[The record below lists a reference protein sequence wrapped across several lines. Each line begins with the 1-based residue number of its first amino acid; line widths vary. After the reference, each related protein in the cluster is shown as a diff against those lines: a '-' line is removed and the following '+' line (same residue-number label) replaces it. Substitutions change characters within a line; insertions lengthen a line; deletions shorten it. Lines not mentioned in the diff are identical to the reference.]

1 MLESVRRKS
10 LLSAFF
16 GQHLRSV
23 TPGNIKIRVVR
34 IADTA
39 LCVFFQLVCGTF
51 LKNSPDRC
59 SYFLD
64 QLRRDNLFR
73 SIISLLKYTYHSII
87 IKYIVYHLRLN
98 GRINLFFYK
107 YCLYQ
112 ILSKFTGFLP
122 LLFSVLPSALSCD
135 SSVISEETE
144 NLYIIHD
151 TIENRSSHVGQI
163 NSMLLK
169 SLIPK

>member
-64 QLRRDNLFR
+64 QLRRDNLSR
-73 SIISLLKYTYHSII
+73 SIISLLKFTYHSIL
-87 IKYIVYHLRLN
+87 IKYIIFQPRLN
-98 GRINLFFYK
+98 GRIKLFFYVSLPNTVK
-107 YCLYQ
+107 VHRISSLTLLSSTIYF
-112 ILSKFTGFLP
+112 ILRFVRHFQGNRKFIYNTRYDRE
-122 LLFSVLPSALSCD
+122 S
-135 SSVISEETE
+135 
-144 NLYIIHD
+144 
-151 TIENRSSHVGQI
+151 
-163 NSMLLK
+163 
-169 SLIPK
+169 

>member
-1 MLESVRRKS
+1 MLEGVRRKS

-39 LCVFFQLVCGTF
+39 LRVFFQLVCGTF

-64 QLRRDNLFR
+64 QLRRDNLSR
-73 SIISLLKYTYHSII
+73 SIISLLKFTYHSIL
-87 IKYIVYHLRLN
+87 IKYVIYHLRLN
-98 GRINLFFYK
+98 GRINLFFYMSLPNAVEVHRIPSLTLLSSTI
-107 YCLYQ
+107 YF
-112 ILSKFTGFLP
+112 ILRFLRHFRGNRKFIYNTRYDRE
-122 LLFSVLPSALSCD
+122 S
-135 SSVISEETE
+135 
-144 NLYIIHD
+144 
-151 TIENRSSHVGQI
+151 
-163 NSMLLK
+163 
-169 SLIPK
+169 

>member
-39 LCVFFQLVCGTF
+39 LRVFFQLVCGTF

-64 QLRRDNLFR
+64 QLRRDNLSR
-73 SIISLLKYTYHSII
+73 SIISLLKFTYHSIL
-87 IKYIVYHLRLN
+87 IKYIIYQSRLN
-98 GRINLFFYK
+98 GRIKLFFYVSLPNTVEVHRISSLTLLSSTI
-107 YCLYQ
+107 YF
-112 ILSKFTGFLP
+112 ILRFVRHFQGNRKFIYNTRYDRE
-122 LLFSVLPSALSCD
+122 S
-135 SSVISEETE
+135 
-144 NLYIIHD
+144 
-151 TIENRSSHVGQI
+151 
-163 NSMLLK
+163 
-169 SLIPK
+169 

>member
-64 QLRRDNLFR
+64 QLRRDNLSR
-73 SIISLLKYTYHSII
+73 SIISLLKFTYHSIL
-87 IKYIVYHLRLN
+87 IKYIIYQSRLN
-98 GRINLFFYK
+98 GRIKLFFYVSLPNTVEVHRISSLTLLSSTI
-107 YCLYQ
+107 YF
-112 ILSKFTGFLP
+112 ILRFVRHFQGNRKFIYNTRYDRE
-122 LLFSVLPSALSCD
+122 S
-135 SSVISEETE
+135 
-144 NLYIIHD
+144 
-151 TIENRSSHVGQI
+151 
-163 NSMLLK
+163 
-169 SLIPK
+169 

>member
-64 QLRRDNLFR
+64 QLRRDNLSR
-73 SIISLLKYTYHSII
+73 SIISLLKFTYHSIL
-87 IKYIVYHLRLN
+87 IKYIIYQSRLN
-98 GRINLFFYK
+98 GRIKLFFYVSLPNTVK
-107 YCLYQ
+107 VHRISSLTLLSSTIYF
-112 ILSKFTGFLP
+112 ILRFVRHFQGNRKFIYNTRYDRE
-122 LLFSVLPSALSCD
+122 S
-135 SSVISEETE
+135 
-144 NLYIIHD
+144 
-151 TIENRSSHVGQI
+151 
-163 NSMLLK
+163 
-169 SLIPK
+169 